1 MSQLRFSRRT
11 LFRSSLAIPAV
22 ALPVLRSSPLLAQTP
37 GVRLVVFYSSNGTIP
52 DTWKPRGTTDA
63 WEFVPDGILEPLAKF
78 KPKLNLLWGVHY
90 KSGEKGP
97 GAGHQKGVVA
107 SLTGLRAIQKDPGY
121 ATGIS
126 VDQWMANKWG
136 AATRFKTVEF
146 GVKNRTSGN
155 RGCISY
161 LGANQPVFPE
171 NDPVKA
177 YARYFGNFTP
187 PAPTGT
193 TPTADP
199 AAERM
204 LARRKSS
211 LDFVRADLDRLH
223 RRLPGDERVRLERHL
238 ESLRELE
245 RQLNPAE
252 AGGGA
257 DCKPVSPAA
266 VAGDVGSKG
275 NADYKTLSKLQI
287 DNMFMALACGQSRL
301 AHLIWAGETSQQPH
315 PWLGINEL
323 HHDLSHRDNEP
334 AVKAKLTKI
343 NRWYAEEFGYFIG
356 RMDSVVEGNGKTM
369 LDNSLVIWLNG
380 MGEGKSHTRNNIPFV
395 LAGLGGGAI
404 KGGRYLTYNTAHNQ
418 LLVSI
423 LHMMGFRDQNTF
435 GDPEWSGPLP
445 GLVT

>member
-1 MSQLRFSRRT
+1 
-11 LFRSSLAIPAV
+11 V
-22 ALPVLRSSPLLAQTP
+22 AA
-37 GVRLVVFYSSNGTIP
+37 
-52 DTWKPRGTTDA
+52 
-63 WEFVPDGILEPLAKF
+63 
-78 KPKLNLLWGVHY
+78 
-90 KSGEKGP
+90 
-97 GAGHQKGVVA
+97 
-107 SLTGLRAIQKDPGY
+107 LTGLRAIQKDPGY

-136 AATRFKTVEF
+136 SATRFKTVEF

-177 YARYFGNFTP
+177 YARYFGGYTP
-187 PAPTGT
+187 PVSSGGAPM
-193 TPTADP
+193 PDV

-204 LARRKSS
+204 LLRRKSS

-223 RRLPGDERVRLERHL
+223 KRLPGDERVRLERHL
-238 ESLRELE
+238 ESLRDLE
-245 RQLNPAE
+245 RQLAPTAA
-252 AGGGA
+252 AGG
-257 DCKPVSPAA
+257 
-266 VAGDVGSKG
+266 AGCQPTPPRPSRATSGRKG
-275 NADYKTLSKLQI
+275 NGDYKALSKLQI
-287 DNMFMALACGQSRL
+287 DNMFMAPGLRSVAPGPPHLGRRDQPAAPPLAGLQRSPPRPVPPGQRARGEGEADQDQPLVRRGVRL
-301 AHLIWAGETSQQPH
+301 LHRPH
-315 PWLGINEL
+315 GQ
-323 HHDLSHRDNEP
+323 R
-334 AVKAKLTKI
+334 
-343 NRWYAEEFGYFIG
+343 G
-356 RMDSVVEGNGKTM
+356 RGNGKTM

-404 KGGRYLTYNTAHNQ
+404 KGGRFLTYNTAHNQ

>member
-1 MSQLRFSRRT
+1 VNPRFPRRT
-11 LFRSSLAIPAV
+11 LFKSALAIPAV
-22 ALPVLRSSPLLAQTP
+22 ALPVLRSSPLLGATP
-37 GVRLVVFYSSNGTIP
+37 DVRLVVFYSSNGTIP
-52 DTWKPRGTTDA
+52 ETWKPRGTTDA
-63 WEFVPDGILEPLAKF
+63 WEFPAEGILEPLAKW
-78 KPKLNLLWGVHY
+78 KAKLNLLWGVHY

-97 GAGHQKGVVA
+97 GAAHQKGIVA
-107 SLTGLRAIQKDPGY
+107 CLTGLRAIQKDPGY

-155 RGCISY
+155 RACISY

-177 YARYFGNFTP
+177 YARYLGNFTP
-187 PAPTGT
+187 AATSGGPPK
-193 TPTADP
+193 PDL
-199 AAERM
+199 AAER
-204 LARRKSS
+204 LLTRRKSS
-211 LDFVRADLDRLH
+211 LDFVRADLDRLS

-238 ESLRELE
+238 ESLRDLE
-245 RQLNPAE
+245 RQLAPVA

-257 DCKPVSPAA
+257 DCKPVPPPA
-266 VAGDVGSKG
+266 VAGDLGAKG
-275 NADYKTLSKLQI
+275 DGDYKALSKLQI
-287 DNMFMALACGQSRL
+287 DNLFMALACGQSRL
-301 AHLIWAGETSQQPH
+301 GHLIWAGETSQLSH
-315 PWLGINEL
+315 PWLGFNDL

-334 AVKAKLTKI
+334 AVKVKLTKI
-343 NRWYAEEFGYFIG
+343 NRWYAEELAYFIG

-380 MGEGKSHTRNNIPFV
+380 LGEGKNHTRNNIPFV

-404 KGGRYLTYNTAHNQ
+404 KGGRYLSYDAAHNQ

-435 GDPEWSGPLP
+435 GDPDWSGPLP
-445 GLVT
+445 GLVS